1 MSELLSEEYVR
12 LAVMAGLVVFS
23 AFFSGSETALFSLG
37 REELES
43 LRRRHRRRGA
53 AAARLLAAPEGLLT
67 SILFGNLVVNTLYFS
82 LGAGL
87 TARASELSGRSVG
100 AALGAVVLVVLILFG
115 EILPKALAAGS
126 PGAISSAVSIPLWL
140 FHGVLGRPAGVVA
153 SPVLAAVNRL
163 ARPGGAKPVEPDEL
177 RMLVELAG
185 RSGAL
190 TGPEAEMIDSVV
202 ELSEMRVRE
211 VMVPRVDVIF
221 ASVADRPEQ
230 ALRRLAARD
239 RSRAP
244 VYDGPID
251 NIVGVVEAGDLLAA
265 LAESAARA
273 SDLRGFLKPVEFIPE
288 SARLAAV
295 LGRVRDEGFGVA
307 VAVDE
312 YGGTAGLLTLED
324 LAGTVTGDLGGA
336 GAELP
341 GVDEAGQTR
350 AEAPDVERTA
360 SGSYILS
367 GDLSVREWAEL
378 FDVEPEPGQF
388 DRLGGFVISLLG
400 RIPQPGDVAR
410 WGNLRFVV
418 REMTGRRVSRV
429 ELSLEENRK

>member
-1 MSELLSEEYVR
+1 
-12 LAVMAGLVVFS
+12 
-23 AFFSGSETALFSLG
+23 
-37 REELES
+37 
-43 LRRRHRRRGA
+43 
-53 AAARLLAAPEGLLT
+53 
-67 SILFGNLVVNTLYFS
+67 
-82 LGAGL
+82 
-87 TARASELSGRSVG
+87 
-100 AALGAVVLVVLILFG
+100 
-115 EILPKALAAGS
+115 
-126 PGAISSAVSIPLWL
+126 
-140 FHGVLGRPAGVVA
+140 
-153 SPVLAAVNRL
+153 
-163 ARPGGAKPVEPDEL
+163 
-177 RMLVELAG
+177 
-185 RSGAL
+185 
-190 TGPEAEMIDSVV
+190 V

-251 NIVGVVEAGDLLAA
+251 NIVGVVEARDLLAA
-265 LAESAARA
+265 SAEGAAREG
-273 SDLRGFLKPVEFIPE
+273 DLKGFLKPVEFIPE

-295 LGRVRDEGFGVA
+295 LGRVRDEGFEVA

-312 YGGTAGLLTLED
+312 YGGTAGLLTFED
-324 LAGTVTGDLGGA
+324 LAGTVTGDLGEA
-336 GAELP
+336 GVEFP
-341 GVDEAGQTR
+341 GDDEASQTR

-388 DRLGGFVISLLG
+388 DRLGGFVVSLLG
-400 RIPQPGDVAR
+400 RIPEPGDVAR
-410 WGNLRFVV
+410 WGSLRFVV

-429 ELSLEENRK
+429 ELSLEENR